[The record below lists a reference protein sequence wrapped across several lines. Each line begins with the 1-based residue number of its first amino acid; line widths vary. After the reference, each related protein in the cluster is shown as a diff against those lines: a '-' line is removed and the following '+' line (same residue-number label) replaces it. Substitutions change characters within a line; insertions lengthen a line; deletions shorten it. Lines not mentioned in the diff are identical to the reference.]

1 MVRVIMGLKGSGKT
15 KQLLEQVQ
23 KALDEE
29 RGSVVC
35 IEKEPN
41 LRYSIPS
48 RARHVCTSQY
58 GCRGMDFLK
67 GFISGVL
74 AGNYD
79 ISHIFVDGL
88 FKIIDGNDTAGV
100 DAFLDWLSELSEK
113 ENFDITLTLSADISS
128 ATETIKKYLLN

>member
-1 MVRVIMGLKGSGKT
+1 MVKVIMGLKGSGKT
-15 KQLLEQVQ
+15 KQLLDQVQ
-23 KALDEE
+23 KALNEE

-48 RARHVCTSQY
+48 QARHVCTSQY
-58 GCRGMDFLK
+58 GGRGLDFFK
-67 GFISGVL
+67 GFISGML

-88 FKIIDGNDTAGV
+88 YKIIDGNDTVGV
-100 DAFLDWLSELSEK
+100 DGFLDWLSALSEK
-113 ENFDITLTLSADISS
+113 ENFDIMLTLSADISS
-128 ATETIKKYLLN
+128 ATETIRKYL